1 MNCRDCKNMDVRDLV
16 RTGGRYLAKQGYGR
30 CTVTPH
36 ILPMAGYWC
45 EKYEPAPEATVV
57 ARETFWNSR

>member
-45 EKYEPAPEATVV
+45 EKYEPATEATVM